1 MPVPLIL
8 LWRKTAERLLAA
20 LTGCFFFFSS
30 IAPPLKKDFKLRIKT
45 INTARITSIAM
56 KLSVF

>member
-1 MPVPLIL
+1 MPSAINIIMAQNC
-8 LWRKTAERLLAA
+8 RKTLSCISWLLF
-20 LTGCFFFFSS
+20 LFSS
-30 IAPPLKKDFKLRIKT
+30 IAPPLKKDFKPRIKT

>member
-20 LTGCFFFFSS
+20 LAGYFFFS
-30 IAPPLKKDFKLRIKT
+30 LQ
-45 INTARITSIAM
+45 
-56 KLSVF
+56 